1 MIHPHTTST
10 AIILCEHRVRQSIWH
25 GYVVLPHYQQH
36 SLLDYFGGC
45 LWILLCYITCPC
57 NGGAPFGYR
66 AWLSDSRTCNGRKRV
81 VHNTTTIFIRSSLLD
96 RSREKHNLAYIT
108 TRVVKSFRQSHT
120 FQRHYY
126 IHVLIAKLSS
136 IICDTVLSHS
146 LTVLSAVS
154 ARSLFLSA
162 LP

>member
-10 AIILCEHRVRQSIWH
+10 ALTPLGIILCEHRVRQSIWH

-96 RSREKHNLAYIT
+96 RSREKHNLAYKNDSCSQVIPA
-108 TRVVKSFRQSHT
+108 KSHLS
-120 FQRHYY
+120 RHYY
-126 IHVLIAKLSS
+126 GHVLIAN
-136 IICDTVLSHS
+136 
-146 LTVLSAVS
+146 
-154 ARSLFLSA
+154 
-162 LP
+162 